1 MATRKNYNTF
11 SDQAPSRPEPDGAQR
26 DTEAEPLLETE
37 PLIEAAPLIAAA
49 PPTETSALSDTAPL
63 IETEPPTETSP
74 LSDTASLS
82 ETSHLSETDP
92 LSETNPLSETEPL
105 LATAA
110 SKVPD
115 NFLGHAT
122 LLDTYYPDKLRYYI
136 KPYQLAVIIIGILSF
151 GGATSTGFY
160 EYYYNGKQILF
171 IPNSILNFIMIV
183 LKSVPNP

>member
-26 DTEAEPLLETE
+26 DTEAEPLLETA
-37 PLIEAAPLIAAA
+37 PLIEAAPL
-49 PPTETSALSDTAPL
+49 SDTTPL
-63 IETEPPTETSP
+63 
-74 LSDTASLS
+74 L
-82 ETSHLSETDP
+82 ETDP
-92 LSETNPLSETEPL
+92 LLE
-105 LATAA
+105 TAA

-122 LLDTYYPDKLRYYI
+122 LLDTYYPDKLRYYV

-171 IPNSILNFIMIV
+171 DS
-183 LKSVPNP
+183 

>member
-37 PLIEAAPLIAAA
+37 PLSENAPLSEAS
-49 PPTETSALSDTAPL
+49 PRLETSPLSETSRLSDTAPPSEISPL
-63 IETEPPTETSP
+63 SETSPNTETSP
-74 LSDTASLS
+74 LL
-82 ETSHLSETDP
+82 
-92 LSETNPLSETEPL
+92 EPE
-105 LATAA
+105 A
-110 SKVPD
+110 SKIPD

-136 KPYQLAVIIIGILSF
+136 KPYQLAVIIIAIFSF

-171 IPNSILNFIMIV
+171 DS
-183 LKSVPNP
+183 

>member
-37 PLIEAAPLIAAA
+37 PLIEAAPLI
-49 PPTETSALSDTAPL
+49 ETALLS
-63 IETEPPTETSP
+63 ETEPPTETSP
-74 LSDTASLS
+74 LSDTALLS
-82 ETSHLSETDP
+82 ETSHHSETDP

-136 KPYQLAVIIIGILSF
+136 KPYQLAVIIIAIFSF

-171 IPNSILNFIMIV
+171 DF
-183 LKSVPNP
+183 